1 MKRSK
6 ENYEF
11 KDALELNNATYNDYL
26 NRFKRIALSMFE
38 WVNLPKSMDARYL
51 ELCLFYNGQAALL
64 KDKSYGFINTK
75 ASANGYVNIYGL
87 PTKINCFSYSYQ
99 SVRSLYTGLNPMIS
113 EKQFEYQKN
122 NECILVMNNEDRLPT
137 AGSLELFAW
146 RLYNAD
152 RTCDVNIQAQ
162 KTPVMIVMDEKQRL
176 TMMQLYNQYN
186 GNMPFIFGDKNLLN
200 DGNKIESITTQ
211 APYIVDKISEYKK
224 EIWNEALTYLGI
236 NNIARDKKERLTEN
250 ESNENNELVNLNLQS
265 MLIPR
270 IRACKQFNEKYGLTG
285 TDKEISVRVR
295 SDLYNII
302 KREES
307 VISDYM
313 DNGKIDD
320 EENIKKIEKIEGEK
334 DE

>member
-1 MKRSK
+1 MRRSK

-11 KDALELNNATYNDYL
+11 KDALELNNATYIDYL

-51 ELCLFYNGQAALL
+51 EKCLFYNGQAAIL
-64 KDKSYGFINTK
+64 KDSKYGFINTK
-75 ASANGYVNIYGL
+75 AAANGYVNIYGL
-87 PTKINCFSYSYQ
+87 PIKVNCFSYSYQ
-99 SVRSLYTGLNPMIS
+99 SIRTLYTGLDPMLS
-113 EKQFEYQKN
+113 DKQFEYQKN

-200 DGNKIESITTQ
+200 DGNKIESITTE

-250 ESNENNELVNLNLQS
+250 ESNENNELVNLNLQA

-270 IRACKQFNEKYGLTG
+270 IRACREFNEKYGFTG

-302 KREES
+302 KQEES
-307 VISDYM
+307 VISDYI
-313 DNGKIDD
+313 DNGRIDNP
-320 EENIKKIEKIEGEK
+320 ENVEKIEGEL

>member
-11 KDALELNNATYNDYL
+11 IDSLELNNATFNDYL

-38 WVNLPKSMDARYL
+38 WVNLPSSMDARYL
-51 ELCLFYNGQAALL
+51 EKCLFYNGQAALL
-64 KDKSYGFINTK
+64 KDKTYGFINTK
-75 ASANGYVNIYGL
+75 AAANGYVNIYGL

-99 SVRSLYTGLNPMIS
+99 SIRTLYTGLNENLTPAQM
-113 EKQFEYQKN
+113 EYQKN

-152 RTCDVNIQAQ
+152 RTCDVNITAQ
-162 KTPVMIVMDEKQRL
+162 KTPVLIVTDEKQRL
-176 TMMQLYNQYN
+176 TMMNMYNQYN
-186 GNMPFIFGDKNLLN
+186 GNQPFIFGDKNLLT
-200 DGNKIESITTQ
+200 DGIKLEAIRTE
-211 APYIVDKISEYKK
+211 APYIVDKITDYKK

-250 ESNENNELVNLNLQS
+250 ESNENNELVNLNLQA

-270 IRACKQFNEKYGLTG
+270 IRACKQFNEKFGLTG

-302 KREES
+302 KQEES
-307 VISDYM
+307 VISDYI
-313 DNGKIDD
+313 DNGRID
-320 EENIKKIEKIEGEK
+320 EKKNIEKIEGELN
-334 DE
+334 E

>member
-11 KDALELNNATYNDYL
+11 KDALELNNATFNDYL
-26 NRFKRIALSMFE
+26 HRFQRIALSMFE

-51 ELCLFYNGQAALL
+51 EKCLFYNGQAALL
-64 KDKSYGFINTK
+64 KDKTYGFINTK
-75 ASANGYVNIYGL
+75 AAANGYVNIYGL

-99 SVRSLYTGLNPMIS
+99 SIRTLYTGLNENLTPAQM
-113 EKQFEYQKN
+113 EYQKN

-152 RTCDVNIQAQ
+152 RTCDVNITAQ
-162 KTPVMIVMDEKQRL
+162 KTPVMVITDEKQRL

-186 GNMPFIFGDKNLLN
+186 GNMPFIFGDKNLLT
-200 DGNKIESITTQ
+200 DGNKVESLTTQ

-224 EIWNEALTYLGI
+224 EIWNEALTFLGI

-250 ESNENNELVNLNLQS
+250 ESNENNELVNLNLQA

-270 IRACKQFNEKYGLTG
+270 IRACKEFNEKFGLTG
-285 TDKEISVRVR
+285 TDQEISVRVR

-302 KREES
+302 KQEES

-313 DNGKIDD
+313 DNGRIDE
-320 EENIKKIEKIEGEK
+320 EENIEKLEGVEN
-334 DE
+334 E

>member
-1 MKRSK
+1 MRRSK

-11 KDALELNNATYNDYL
+11 KDALEINNATYIDYL

-38 WVNLPKSMDARYL
+38 WVNLPKSMDARYI
-51 ELCLFYNGQAALL
+51 ELCLFYNGQCAFL
-64 KDKSYGFINTK
+64 KDPKYGFINTK
-75 ASANGYVNIYGL
+75 AAANGYVNIYGL

-99 SVRSLYTGLNPMIS
+99 SVRSLYTGLDPNIS
-113 EKQFEYQKN
+113 EKQFENQKN

-200 DGNKIESITTQ
+200 DGNKIEAIQTL
-211 APYIVDKISEYKK
+211 APYIVDKITDYKK
-224 EIWNEALTYLGI
+224 EIWNEALTFLGI

-250 ESNENNELVNLNLQS
+250 ESNENNELVNLNLQA

-270 IRACKQFNEKYGLTG
+270 IRACKQFNEKFGLTG

-302 KREES
+302 KQEES
-307 VISDYM
+307 VISDYI
-313 DNGKIDD
+313 DNGRID
-320 EENIKKIEKIEGEK
+320 NPKNVEKIEGELN
-334 DE
+334 E

>member
-1 MKRSK
+1 MRRSK

-11 KDALELNNATYNDYL
+11 KDALELNNATFNDYL

-38 WVNLPKSMDARYL
+38 WVNLPSSMDARYL
-51 ELCLFYNGQAALL
+51 EKCLFYNGQAALL
-64 KDKSYGFINTK
+64 KDKTYGFINTK
-75 ASANGYVNIYGL
+75 AAANGYVNIYGL

-99 SVRSLYTGLNPMIS
+99 SIRTLYTGLNENLTPAQM
-113 EKQFEYQKN
+113 EYQKN

-152 RTCDVNIQAQ
+152 RTCDVNITAQ
-162 KTPVMIVMDEKQRL
+162 KTPVLIVTDEKQRL
-176 TMMQLYNQYN
+176 TMMQMYNQYN
-186 GNMPFIFGDKNLLN
+186 GNQPFIFGDKNLLT
-200 DGNKIESITTQ
+200 DGMKLEAIRTES
-211 APYIVDKISEYKK
+211 PYIVDKITDYKK
-224 EIWNEALTYLGI
+224 EIWNEALTFLGI

-250 ESNENNELVNLNLQS
+250 ESNENNELVNLNLQA

-270 IRACKQFNEKYGLTG
+270 IRACKQFNEKFGFTG

-302 KREES
+302 KQEES
-307 VISDYM
+307 VISDYI
-313 DNGKIDD
+313 DNGRIDKQ
-320 EENIKKIEKIEGEK
+320 ENIEKIEGEAN
-334 DE
+334 E